1 MRRSIS
7 RAMIAVSTRTA
18 TTMASRCQDGISP
31 YSTSADLF
39 LNSERSNGCHQCGAT
54 ENAQHF
60 SRLWERASS
69 CEAVLD
75 RVPEPDLVLAE
86 PPAEQHLLVAA
97 SRREVDQALVE
108 ILDEDPE
115 RLQRLDAPYDLR
127 RFGVDRRLQSVDLVR
142 ADTAAVGRD
151 RRGNPGVPHCRERE
165 RAPVRDRLLDER
177 PYLRQELVR
186 LVSREIA
193 IRHAYMFSVSGP
205 ARRPRRGHVRRE
217 RDAHPPR
224 RPRSRARECAP
235 PARHR
240 AA

>member
-1 MRRSIS
+1 MRRSIN
-7 RAMIAVSTRTA
+7 RARIAVSTRTA

-39 LNSERSNGCHQCGAT
+39 LNPGRSDGRHQCGRNG
-54 ENAQHF
+54 NAQHF

-115 RLQRLDAPYDLR
+115 RLQRLDAPHDLR
-127 RFGVDRRLQSVDLVR
+127 RFSVDRRLQPVDLVR

-151 RRGNPGVPHCRERE
+151 RRGGPGGPDWRARG

-177 PYLRQELVR
+177 
-186 LVSREIA
+186 
-193 IRHAYMFSVSGP
+193 
-205 ARRPRRGHVRRE
+205 
-217 RDAHPPR
+217 AHR
-224 RPRSRARECAP
+224 
-235 PARHR
+235 
-240 AA
+240 